1 MSSSDE
7 CSDDSASVSECLS
20 EWDPFSSDEEWEDD
34 NDDDDDLPALFSLA
48 NVDSVYHMGDDVG
61 FKALGRILGKGARST
76 ARGAARGASKKGKS
90 LLRRRSGSRSKR
102 REKKKEKK
110 KEEKTDD
117 APQDDAQEGRSDEG
131 PNGGGPGGGQTDCLT
146 EVRQLDEAAR
156 SGRPKFLTKLKKL
169 FRRNKRKRCVKDF
182 DRLAGKGW
190 KGYRKYRRRE
200 LKKSVSF
207 NPLLDANLSLFQ
219 MDVGFLV
226 EKGIEAAETTD
237 AFRAS
242 LLNAEVHALYR
253 SCLRRKM
260 ALDELL
266 SDV

>member
-20 EWDPFSSDEEWEDD
+20 EWDPFSSDEEW
-34 NDDDDDLPALFSLA
+34 DDDDDLPALFSLA
-48 NVDSVYHMGDDVG
+48 NVDSVYHTGDDVG
-61 FKALGRILGKGARST
+61 LKALGRILGNGARST
-76 ARGAARGASKKGKS
+76 ARGAARGASKKGTS
-90 LLRRRSGSRSKR
+90 LLRRRSKR
-102 REKKKEKK
+102 RKK
-110 KEEKTDD
+110 EKTDD

-146 EVRQLDEAAR
+146 EVRQLNEAAR

-182 DRLAGKGW
+182 DRLAARGW
-190 KGYRKYRRRE
+190 KGYRKYRRKE
-200 LKKSVSF
+200 LKRSVSS

-253 SCLRRKM
+253 SCLRRKV

-266 SDV
+266 SDA